1 MRILVYDVA
10 AENGGAVTV
19 LNWFYGIHKE
29 DKENQYVYRFLITL
43 SVNTNC

>member
-29 DKENQYVYRFLITL
+29 DKELSLIHI
-43 SVNTNC
+43 

>member
-19 LNWFYGIHKE
+19 LNWFYGTRKI
-29 DKENQYVYRFLITL
+29 LGSL
-43 SVNTNC
+43 